1 MEETAYEWESIKGMT
16 NDALLNREIALLN
29 REITIL
35 TNQIRRLTKRLDYL
49 HICKHQLFSSS
60 SSSSDLVQKEQSQS
74 SEP

>member
-16 NDALLNREIALLN
+16 NDILLN

-35 TNQIRRLTKRLDYL
+35 TNQIRSITKRLDYL
-49 HICKHQLFSSS
+49 HICKHQLATSSS
-60 SSSSDLVQKEQSQS
+60 ADQVQKELLQS

>member
-16 NDALLNREIALLN
+16 NDTLLN

-35 TNQIRRLTKRLDYL
+35 TNQIRRITKRLDYL
-49 HICKHQLFSSS
+49 HICKHQLSTS
-60 SSSSDLVQKEQSQS
+60 SSSSDQVQTGQSQS

>member
-16 NDALLNREIALLN
+16 NTAMLD

-35 TNQIRRLTKRLDYL
+35 TNQIRRITKRLDYL
-49 HICKHQLFSSS
+49 HICKHQLAT
-60 SSSSDLVQKEQSQS
+60 SSSSDQVQKEQSLS

>member
-16 NDALLNREIALLN
+16 NDILLN

-35 TNQIRRLTKRLDYL
+35 TNQIRRITKRLDYL
-49 HICKHQLFSSS
+49 HICKHQLSTSSS
-60 SSSSDLVQKEQSQS
+60 TDQVQKELLQS

>member
-16 NDALLNREIALLN
+16 NDALLNREI
-29 REITIL
+29 TIL
-35 TNQIRRLTKRLDYL
+35 TNQIRRITKRLDYL

>member
-16 NDALLNREIALLN
+16 NTAMLD

-35 TNQIRRLTKRLDYL
+35 TNHIRRITKRLDYL
-49 HICKHQLFSSS
+49 HICKHQLST
-60 SSSSDLVQKEQSQS
+60 SSSDQVQKELSQS

>member
-1 MEETAYEWESIKGMT
+1 MEEIAYEWESIKGMT
-16 NDALLNREIALLN
+16 NDALLN

-60 SSSSDLVQKEQSQS
+60 SSSDQVQKEQSQS

>member
-60 SSSSDLVQKEQSQS
+60 SSSDQVQKEQSQS

>member
-16 NDALLNREIALLN
+16 NDALLNREI
-29 REITIL
+29 TIL
-35 TNQIRRLTKRLDYL
+35 TNQIRRITKRLDYL

-60 SSSSDLVQKEQSQS
+60 SSSSDQVQKEQSQS

>member
-1 MEETAYEWESIKGMT
+1 MEETAYEWESIKKMT
-16 NDALLNREIALLN
+16 NDTLLN

-49 HICKHQLFSSS
+49 HICKHQLFTSS
-60 SSSSDLVQKEQSQS
+60 SSSSDQVQKEQSQS

>member
-16 NDALLNREIALLN
+16 NDILLN

-49 HICKHQLFSSS
+49 HICKHQLATSSS
-60 SSSSDLVQKEQSQS
+60 STDQVQKELLQS